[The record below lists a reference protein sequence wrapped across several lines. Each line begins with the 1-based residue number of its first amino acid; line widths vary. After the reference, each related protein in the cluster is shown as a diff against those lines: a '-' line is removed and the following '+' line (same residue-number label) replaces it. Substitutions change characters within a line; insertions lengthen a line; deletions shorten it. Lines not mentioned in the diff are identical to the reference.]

1 MTNESVKICVGGKG
15 TIDVHKKQN
24 SFCYKAALAVKPKS
38 IALKPFLIGY

>member
-1 MTNESVKICVGGKG
+1 MTNESVQIYVGGEG

-24 SFCYKAALAVKPKS
+24 VLCYKAAVVVKSKS